1 MTCALFELV
10 THPEACKKLQNEV
23 DEFFAQNEGPEHM
36 ALSKLK
42 YLQAVVD
49 ESMRL
54 HPAVP
59 SGVQRIT
66 PPEGMTIDETFIPG
80 NTIVQIPTYTVARGQ
95 YFGSAQWIGQL
106 TR

>member
-1 MTCALFELV
+1 
-10 THPEACKKLQNEV
+10 
-23 DEFFAQNEGPEHM
+23 M

-66 PPEGMTIDETFIPG
+66 PPEGMMIGETFIPG

-95 YFGSAQWIGQL
+95 YFSLAYGSVS
-106 TR
+106 